1 MEPVRLDRV
10 GVAEAARLAA
20 EALKRP
26 GAVLLLPTET
36 VYGLVCRADDAA
48 AVAKIYDL
56 KDRDRS
62 KLLGWFVG
70 DWRKLAEYGVELAGL
85 PSELAE
91 KYCPGPITI
100 IARKKAGGTLGFRV
114 PDYPLILEIL
124 KLAGVPLAQTSA
136 NHSGHPN
143 ALSVK
148 AALAELSGD
157 VELAVDG
164 GDIPP
169 DAQGSTVVDA
179 TGNAV
184 RVLRPGPI
192 SF

>member
-1 MEPVRLDRV
+1 M
-10 GVAEAARLAA
+10 
-20 EALKRP
+20 
-26 GAVLLLPTET
+26 
-36 VYGLVCRADDAA
+36 
-48 AVAKIYDL
+48 
-56 KDRDRS
+56 
-62 KLLGWFVG
+62 
-70 DWRKLAEYGVELAGL
+70 
-85 PSELAE
+85 
-91 KYCPGPITI
+91 
-100 IARKKAGGTLGFRV
+100 
-114 PDYPLILEIL
+114 
-124 KLAGVPLAQTSA
+124 PLAQTSA

>member
-1 MEPVRLDRV
+1 MEPVRLDRI

-20 EALKRP
+20 EVLKRP

-36 VYGLVCRADDAA
+36 VYGLVCRADDAS
-48 AVAKIYDL
+48 AVAKIYEL
-56 KDRDRS
+56 KGRDRG
-62 KLLGWFVG
+62 KPLGWFIG
-70 DWRKLAEYGVELAGL
+70 DWRKLAEYGVELDGL

-100 IARKKAGGTLGFRV
+100 IARRKGGGTLGFRV
-114 PDYPLILEIL
+114 PDHPLLLEIL

-136 NHSGHPN
+136 NHSGRPN
-143 ALSVK
+143 ALSVE
-148 AALAELSGD
+148 AALAELAGD
-157 VELAVDG
+157 VLWAVDG

-179 TGNAV
+179 TGSSV
-184 RVLRPGPI
+184 RVLRRGPI

>member
-70 DWRKLAEYGVELAGL
+70 DWRKLAEYGVELEGL

-143 ALSVK
+143 ALTVQ

-157 VELAVDG
+157 AALAVDG
-164 GDIPP
+164 GPIAP
-169 DAQGSTVVDA
+169 DALASTVVDA
-179 TGNAV
+179 TGKEP
-184 RVLRPGPI
+184 RVLRRGALRI
-192 SF
+192 

>member
-1 MEPVRLDRV
+1 M
-10 GVAEAARLAA
+10 AEAARLAA

-70 DWRKLAEYGVELAGL
+70 DWRKLAEYGVELEGL

-100 IARKKAGGTLGFRV
+100 IARIKAGGTLGFRV

>member
-70 DWRKLAEYGVELAGL
+70 DWRKLAEYGVELEGL

-100 IARKKAGGTLGFRV
+100 IARKKAGRHTRFPG
-114 PDYPLILEIL
+114 
-124 KLAGVPLAQTSA
+124 AGLSA
-136 NHSGHPN
+136 DP
-143 ALSVK
+143 
-148 AALAELSGD
+148 
-157 VELAVDG
+157 
-164 GDIPP
+164 
-169 DAQGSTVVDA
+169 
-179 TGNAV
+179 
-184 RVLRPGPI
+184 
-192 SF
+192 